1 MELEVKIMQKD
12 RFLYLARK
20 YNLKWQ
26 QINKA
31 HKKLQA
37 KAGTLSPVSRF
48 GTNPRLFS
56 PQGIISGRNIPEI
69 SPY

>member
-48 GTNPRLFS
+48 GTNPRV
-56 PQGIISGRNIPEI
+56 SGASENVHTLKK
-69 SPY
+69 SD